1 MRCFDTPW
9 LVGLYHQ
16 PARLNKEKLIVKGR
30 FLSLLLVCT
39 FGLFG
44 LYSPRQA
51 FAEGVV
57 GTGTPASCT
66 LEALST
72 AVASGGAVTFNCGP
86 AAHTISVTTT
96 LNISRNTSID
106 GGGLI
111 SLSGAVPS
119 GYVISVNDDNVTLN
133 LSNITIR
140 DHSAGTP
147 FAIGLTMFN
156 RGTANLT
163 NTTFLNN
170 NRRAIL
176 NGGGTLTIVASRFEG
191 NTSSASGSAIS
202 NESNSTLTVTGTTFH
217 NNRAPVSYS
226 GGAIYN
232 SPDSRATITRS
243 IFTENTAGNGG
254 AIQTFGTMT
263 IRDST
268 FTDNEAE
275 GDGGAIDARSG
286 GQLEVVNTTISGN
299 SANRGGG
306 FSAAGPLAGNSATL
320 TNVTLA
326 NNTASS
332 SGASIALFGT
342 SGTITLRN
350 TIVAGSAPNCLVQ
363 TTSGGSI
370 VDGGNNLQ
378 FPGNTCGTGIRTAN
392 PRLGPLEDNG
402 GFTLTHAIEENSPAR
417 NAANNANCPPF
428 DQRGVVRPQGTTCD
442 IGAFEFG
449 AVPVLGAVTP
459 ACGPT
464 GGSFMLTINGSNF
477 IPGAKGTRVLL
488 NGRALAT
495 TFVSPILL
503 TAVVPAGA
511 FTGRMPVAVQT
522 PTVDG
527 GTSTETFT
535 LDVCSLVYLPLVN
548 VSR

>member
-1 MRCFDTPW
+1 M
-9 LVGLYHQ
+9 
-16 PARLNKEKLIVKGR
+16 KGR

-66 LEALST
+66 LEALNA

-86 AAHTISVTTT
+86 AAHIIDVTAT

-111 SLSGAVPS
+111 SLRGAVPS

-140 DHSAGTP
+140 DVSPTTE

-156 RGTANLT
+156 RGTVNLA

-176 NGGGTLTIVASRFEG
+176 NGGGTLTIVASRFED

-202 NESNSTLTVTGTTFH
+202 NESGSKLTVVASRFV
-217 NNRAPVSYS
+217 NNRAPVSYA

-232 SPDSRATITRS
+232 SSDSTATITGS
-243 IFTENTAGNGG
+243 TFTGNTAGNGG
-254 AIQTFGTMT
+254 AIQSFGTVT
-263 IRDST
+263 ILDST

-275 GDGGAIDARSG
+275 SDGGAIDARSG

-306 FSAAGPLAGNSATL
+306 FAAAGPLAENMATL

-326 NNTASS
+326 DNSASNNGGTNF
-332 SGASIALFGT
+332 ALFG
-342 SGTITLRN
+342 SGTVTLRN
-350 TIVAGSAPNCLVQ
+350 TIVGAAGDAAPNCLVQ
-363 TTSGGSI
+363 TTTGGSI

-378 FPGNTCGTGIRTAN
+378 FPGNTCGAGIRSAN
-392 PRLGPLEDNG
+392 PRLGALEDNG
-402 GFTLTHAIEENSPAR
+402 GFTPTHAIPGNSPAH

-428 DQRGVVRPQGTTCD
+428 DQRGVVRPQATTCD

-459 ACGPT
+459 ICGPT
-464 GGSFMLTINGSNF
+464 GASFMLTINGSNF
-477 IPGAKGTRVLL
+477 IPGPRGTQVLL
-488 NGRALAT
+488 NGEPLRT

-511 FTGRMPVAVQT
+511 FTGRTPVTLRT

-527 GTSTETFT
+527 GTSTATFT
-535 LDVCSLVYLPLVN
+535 LDVCTLVYLPLVN